1 MKSLEFF
8 FIIFRKHIICDIV
21 IKLVNNL
28 RLYLINFYCLNI
40 NFELNY
46 LNVSI
51 IENVIELILC

>member
-40 NFELNY
+40 NFEFNY